1 VRAYPLYL
9 LIRGVNAF
17 AGTTAFTLS
26 QVFQMQNAGLGPLQL
41 LLAGT
46 AMEVVCLVAQVPT
59 GVLADVY
66 SRRLPVVT
74 GYLVM
79 GAGALVWVVAPT
91 FAGILAG
98 TMLWGVGCTCVDG
111 AEEAWI
117 ADEVG
122 DARAGAV
129 FTRATQVGQLS
140 AIAGIVASV
149 ALGTVHLGL
158 PIAVGGTA
166 WLVLGGYLAVRM
178 PEHRPPRST
187 MDTRPSLIGQ
197 AFDGVR
203 AVRRNPLLLLLLGA
217 VFFTALGGEGFDRLG
232 QPHFLADLTFPPLW
246 TPVVWFGV
254 LGVAGTLG
262 AIGLTQLVRRW
273 VDALDPVRLGRL
285 LAVFTATRFA
295 ALLTFALAG
304 EFWLAAGA
312 YLAVGLLASAAG
324 PLSTTFLVGQT
335 APSTRATVL
344 SIMAQVDAA
353 GEIAGGP
360 PVGVVG
366 ERGSIR
372 AALVLTA
379 AFLAP
384 AVACVAGAARRAS
397 RPRASIKGLTTVD
410 QGIPAAEPGVSRTRI
425 P

>member
-1 VRAYPLYL
+1 MRAYPLYL

-98 TMLWGVGCTCVDG
+98 TMLWGVGCICVDG

-187 MDTRPSLIGQ
+187 MDTRP
-197 AFDGVR
+197 AR
-203 AVRRNPLLLLLLGA
+203 
-217 VFFTALGGEGFDRLG
+217 
-232 QPHFLADLTFPPLW
+232 ADLTSVP
-246 TPVVWFGV
+246 
-254 LGVAGTLG
+254 
-262 AIGLTQLVRRW
+262 
-273 VDALDPVRLGRL
+273 
-285 LAVFTATRFA
+285 
-295 ALLTFALAG
+295 
-304 EFWLAAGA
+304 
-312 YLAVGLLASAAG
+312 
-324 PLSTTFLVGQT
+324 
-335 APSTRATVL
+335 
-344 SIMAQVDAA
+344 
-353 GEIAGGP
+353 
-360 PVGVVG
+360 
-366 ERGSIR
+366 IR
-372 AALVLTA
+372 AM
-379 AFLAP
+379 P
-384 AVACVAGAARRAS
+384 AS
-397 RPRASIKGLTTVD
+397 
-410 QGIPAAEPGVSRTRI
+410 
-425 P
+425 